1 MLDINMK
8 LTDFFDK
15 TYCINLE
22 RRTDRWEE
30 SINEFKKYNLNN
42 IERYNAVDGNNLTK
56 DQIGVI
62 GASKTA
68 LIMSNISIIET
79 AIEENLNSIL
89 ILEDDIEFTNELN
102 NISEYF
108 NFLPND
114 WDMIYF
120 GGNHNLHMGI
130 KKPKII
136 NEKICKLHHTYSTHC
151 VGINKKA
158 FNKILKRIKLFDDAL
173 DVIYVDLQKSLNV
186 YSFYP
191 TIATQRVS
199 YSDIENKIVDYK
211 WLIK

>member
-1 MLDINMK
+1 MLDTNMI

-15 TYCINLE
+15 TFCINLE
-22 RRTDRWEE
+22 RRGDRWEE
-30 SINEFKKYNLNN
+30 SIQEFKKYKLNN
-42 IERYNAVDGNNLTK
+42 VERYIAVDANNLTK
-56 DQIGVI
+56 EEISFIG
-62 GASKTA
+62 SSRTA
-68 LIMSNISIIET
+68 LIMSNVNIIET
-79 AIEENLNSIL
+79 AIKENLNSIL
-89 ILEDDIEFTNELN
+89 ILEDDIEFTDELN

-108 NFLPND
+108 KYLPDD

-120 GGNHNLHMGI
+120 GGNHNSHMGI
-130 KKPKII
+130 TKPKII

-158 FNKILKRIKLFDDAL
+158 FNKILERIKKFDNAL

-191 TIATQRVS
+191 VIATQRVS
-199 YSDIENKIVDYK
+199 YSDIENKITDYK